1 MSIFNIKR
9 GLVSGSGGWG
19 HPLGDGGRGMGCG
32 TVRRWTG
39 RGIKVWTVKRE

>member
-19 HPLGDGGRGMGCG
+19 HPLGDGGVNGMRNYWKADEE
-32 TVRRWTG
+32 VE
-39 RGIKVWTVKRE
+39 KD

>member
-19 HPLGDGGRGMGCG
+19 HPLGDMG
-32 TVRRWTG
+32 
-39 RGIKVWTVKRE
+39 KRCWMWNIQRVDQKGLKSGL